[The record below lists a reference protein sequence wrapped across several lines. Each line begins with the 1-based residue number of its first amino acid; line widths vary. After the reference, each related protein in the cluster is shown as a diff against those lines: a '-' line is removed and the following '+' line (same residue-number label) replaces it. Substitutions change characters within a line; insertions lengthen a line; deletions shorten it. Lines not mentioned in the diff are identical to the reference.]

1 MRSVSLSE
9 FNDVFQKAL
18 KEDKCPVWIDCAIP
32 KDEKVLPLIPA
43 GKTIDDMIIEDCDK

>member
-1 MRSVSLSE
+1 MDLRI
-9 FNDVFQKAL
+9 AL
-18 KEDKCPVWIDCAIP
+18 AGNPNSCLLYTSIP